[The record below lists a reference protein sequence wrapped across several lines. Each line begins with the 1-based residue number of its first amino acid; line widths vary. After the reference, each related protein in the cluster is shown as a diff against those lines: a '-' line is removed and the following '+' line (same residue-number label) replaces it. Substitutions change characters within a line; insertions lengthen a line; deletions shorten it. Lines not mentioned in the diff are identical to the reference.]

1 MELRLYLAILWR
13 RKWVIAVTVVVTMI
27 VVVTGTWLMT
37 PSYVASTVLRV
48 ATIPEGSL
56 DYLNYDVQYAD
67 RLLNT
72 YTHMATSGPVITE
85 LEQRLGLTD
94 RPNVKAE
101 ILVGTEL
108 IQITAEDR
116 DPTRAAQT
124 ADTLAEILITQVTAP
139 DTGDG
144 ATAAEI
150 LRQQLAQIEAEL
162 NQAQQEYESL
172 VTQSPEDSEH
182 ILAVRRTIDLK
193 QATYATL
200 LKQQEQVRLRDALR
214 AESISVVEPAIVPQS
229 PSKPRKELNIAL
241 GFLVALAGGTGLAFL
256 FENLDTRLY
265 TPEQIERIPELSM
278 LGTIPTAKQQD
289 QITFFG
295 GDSAQEEAFR
305 RLRTS
310 LFTQDQEA
318 PLKTLM
324 VTSAAE
330 GEGKSTVVANLA
342 LALAQ
347 SKRKVVIV
355 DSDLRLPTLHTLF
368 NLPNEIGLSTV
379 LKQGA
384 TLDKAIQTSRLPR
397 LHLLTSGPF
406 PSNPA
411 ELLGSAQ
418 MTAVLCELAQRFDV
432 VLLDTPALLPVADA
446 AVLAP
451 MVDGVMLVVGR
462 AQTRKEDVQAACQQ
476 LADVKARVVG
486 LVMNRAPQNGSHH
499 YYTKPYQDH
508 GSR

>member
-1 MELRLYLAILWR
+1 M
-13 RKWVIAVTVVVTMI
+13 
-27 VVVTGTWLMT
+27 
-37 PSYVASTVLRV
+37 
-48 ATIPEGSL
+48 
-56 DYLNYDVQYAD
+56 
-67 RLLNT
+67 
-72 YTHMATSGPVITE
+72 SG
-85 LEQRLGLTD
+85 
-94 RPNVKAE
+94 
-101 ILVGTEL
+101 
-108 IQITAEDR
+108 
-116 DPTRAAQT
+116 
-124 ADTLAEILITQVTAP
+124 ILIAHVTAP
-139 DTGDG
+139 DAGGGKT
-144 ATAAEI
+144 TTAEI
-150 LRQQLAQIEAEL
+150 LRQQLAQIEDEL

-172 VTQSPEDSEH
+172 VTQSPEDSEG
-182 ILAVRRTIDLK
+182 ILAVRQTIDLK

-200 LKQQEQVRLRDALR
+200 LKQQEQIRLREALR
-214 AESISVVEPAIVPQS
+214 ANSVSIIEPAVVPQT

-265 TPEQIERIPELSM
+265 TTEQIENIPELSV

-305 RLRTS
+305 RLRTN

-324 VTSAAE
+324 VTSAAQ

-342 LALAQ
+342 LAIAQ
-347 SKRKVVIV
+347 SRRKVVVV
-355 DSDLRLPTLHTLF
+355 DSDLRLPALHTLF
-368 NLPNEIGLSTV
+368 NLPNEIGLSSV

-384 TLDKAIQTSRLPR
+384 TLDEAIQNSHLPR
-397 LHLLTSGPF
+397 LHVLTSGPL

-411 ELLGSAQ
+411 ELLGSPQ
-418 MTAVLCELAQRFDV
+418 MTAVLWELAQRFDV

-451 MVDGVMLVVGR
+451 AVDGVVLVAGR
-462 AQTRKEDVQAACQQ
+462 AQARKDDVQAACQQ

-486 LVMNRAPQNGSHH
+486 LVMNRSQQNGSHR
-499 YYTKPYQDH
+499 YYIK
-508 GSR
+508 R

>member
-1 MELRLYLAILWR
+1 MSVWEVRE
-13 RKWVIAVTVVVTMI
+13 VM
-27 VVVTGTWLMT
+27 
-37 PSYVASTVLRV
+37 VANRT
-48 ATIPEGSL
+48 
-56 DYLNYDVQYAD
+56 
-67 RLLNT
+67 
-72 YTHMATSGPVITE
+72 
-85 LEQRLGLTD
+85 
-94 RPNVKAE
+94 
-101 ILVGTEL
+101 
-108 IQITAEDR
+108 
-116 DPTRAAQT
+116 
-124 ADTLAEILITQVTAP
+124 
-139 DTGDG
+139 DTGEG
-144 ATAAEI
+144 GTAAEA
-150 LRQQLAQIEAEL
+150 LSQQLVQIENEL

-200 LKQQEQVRLRDALR
+200 LKQQEQIRLREALR
-214 AESISVVEPAIVPQS
+214 ANSVSIIEPAVVPQT

-265 TPEQIERIPELSM
+265 TTEQIENIPELSV

-305 RLRTS
+305 RLRTN

-342 LALAQ
+342 LAIAQ
-347 SKRKVVIV
+347 SKRKVVVV
-355 DSDLRLPTLHTLF
+355 DSDLRRPALHTLF

-384 TLDKAIQTSRLPR
+384 TLDEAIQTSHLPR
-397 LHLLTSGPF
+397 IHVLTSGPL

-411 ELLGSAQ
+411 ELLGSSQ
-418 MTAVLCELAQRFDV
+418 MTAVLWELAQRFDV

-451 MVDGVMLVVGR
+451 AVDGVMLVVGR
-462 AQTRKEDVQAACQQ
+462 AQARKQDVQAACQQ

-486 LVMNRAPQNGSHH
+486 LVVNRSQQNGSHR
-499 YYTKPYQDH
+499 YYIK
-508 GSR
+508 R